1 MDAFERHV
9 KERLCLTQIP
19 NMTAIRMEI
28 QQLYDKMRIVAPA
41 PLMIPMP
48 NITILV
54 LDWFADEHT
63 AYTSGK
69 RHVRE
74 IMVLRMLG
82 DMLRSWRDSR

>member
-9 KERLCLTQIP
+9 QEHLCLTQIP
-19 NMTAIRMEI
+19 NMTAIWMEI
-28 QQLYDKMRIVAPA
+28 QQLYDKIRIAAPA
-41 PLMIPMP
+41 PLMIHMP
-48 NITILV
+48 DITILV

-74 IMVLRMLG
+74 IMVLRILG
-82 DMLRSWRDSR
+82 DMLRGWIDSR